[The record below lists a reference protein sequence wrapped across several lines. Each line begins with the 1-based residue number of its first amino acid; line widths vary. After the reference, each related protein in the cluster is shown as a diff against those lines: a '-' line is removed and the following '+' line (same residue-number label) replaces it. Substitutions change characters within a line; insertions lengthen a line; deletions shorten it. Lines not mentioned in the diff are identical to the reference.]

1 MSTVLL
7 VGIILVVVGLSDFG
21 AAAVIGAQQRQSDPG
36 GLGGTDQANPV
47 VRLLRM
53 MGLGTLVVGTVL
65 IVVGLT
71 A

>member
-7 VGIILVVVGLSDFG
+7 VGIILVVVGVSDFG
-21 AAAVIGAQQRQSDPG
+21 AAAVIGTQQRQSDPS
-36 GLGGTDQANPV
+36 GLGGTDSASPV

-53 MGLGTLVVGTVL
+53 LGLGTIVVGAVL
-65 IVVGLT
+65 IVVGLG